1 MESFSGV
8 VVYGV
13 VDLARDD
20 FGRGVSISDSSVS
33 SILVDRL
40 WRRDRPSA
48 EFVLGVCIPEDEI
61 EFCRPSI
68 PGVLDKDGILS

>member
-1 MESFSGV
+1 MESFRGT

-33 SILVDRL
+33 KSLVDRL
-40 WRRDRPSA
+40 WCRDRPSA
-48 EFVLGVCIPEDEI
+48 EIVLGVCAPEDEI
-61 EFCRPSI
+61 EFCKPST